1 MTRSRL
7 YPTAFGDA
15 DRVPVVRIAAMFLFL
30 AWSAAPGAQN
40 PDAAAVRPGSIVRW
54 AGAGIVECRQGGER
68 FPPVA
73 EACLFPIDLL
83 ATGSLDVARLTRAG
97 LERRTLSIGTYPYP
111 TESLTGVDEKY
122 VSPPAGE
129 LARIER
135 EKRDN
140 AAVFARRGSGRYLL
154 PLAAPLARLP
164 EGGRFGAR
172 RIFNGESRS
181 PHGGTDFKAGP
192 GTTVFAAADGV
203 VALAAN
209 QYFAGNAVYL
219 DHGDGLITMSFHLSE
234 ILVRRDET
242 VKRGQAI
249 GKVGATGRV
258 TGPHLHFG
266 VRWRGARVDPQ
277 LLLAEP
283 STWPAV
289 QP

>member
-1 MTRSRL
+1 
-7 YPTAFGDA
+7 
-15 DRVPVVRIAAMFLFL
+15 VPLAARCVLLLVFL
-30 AWSAAPGAQN
+30 AFSAAAGGDGGSPGSVSGATS
-40 PDAAAVRPGSIVRW
+40 VRPGSIVRW
-54 AGAGIVECRQGGER
+54 AGTGIVECRQGDER
-68 FPPVA
+68 FAPIGDS
-73 EACLFPIDLL
+73 CFFPIDLL
-83 ATGSLDVARLTRAG
+83 ATGSVEVSRRTAAG
-97 LERRTLSIGTYPYP
+97 DERRRLAIGSYPYP

-122 VSPPAGE
+122 VSPPAAE

-140 AAVFARRGSGRYLL
+140 SKVFARRGTARFQP
-154 PLAAPLARLP
+154 PLAPPLARLP

-172 RIFNGESRS
+172 RIFNGEARS
-181 PHGGTDFKAGP
+181 PHGGTDFKAGS
-192 GTTVFAAADGV
+192 GTTVYAPADGV
-203 VALAAN
+203 VALAAG
-209 QYFAGNAVYL
+209 QYFAGNAVFL

-234 ILVRRDET
+234 ILVRKGEA
-242 VKRGQAI
+242 VKRGQPI